1 MYWSEW
7 EARLGGGGHY
17 HLSCRMVAGLELRA
31 SLAAQC
37 PEAFPKVCR
46 LPDAGLD
53 ISCKPA
59 CCTMLDTGLT
69 HDPGNHIALAFL
81 L

>member
-7 EARLGGGGHY
+7 EARLGGHH
-17 HLSCRMVAGLELRA
+17 HLPCRMVAGL

-37 PEAFPKVCR
+37 PEAVPKVCR
-46 LPDAGLD
+46 LPDAGLG

-59 CCTMLDTGLT
+59 CSTMLDTGLT
-69 HDPGNHIALAFL
+69 HDPGDHIALAFL